1 MTCLAIVHCRPTKTD
16 SQLMTPT
23 PAPRRLAFTLLVSAL
38 LLSGCVTTESN
49 RKAYDSLAP
58 KSPCCADLSTIPTQ
72 PIAEGQSIS
81 FSISESSPVFA
92 FPENKSYF
100 AAFQLPQTPDKY
112 TLTLRSVYAY
122 APSTSTQP
130 IFHPTLLFLD
140 ENRVVV
146 RKIGQERF
154 HYARASMF
162 QGPGLELSVA
172 IDERAK
178 KPHFVVIYSELTSPD
193 AGRPLPVPQSGGAY
207 MVGNVV
213 VPTYSG
219 GGTAKSEPTPTGE
232 LHLSIKR

>member
-1 MTCLAIVHCRPTKTD
+1 MLSKTCSLI
-16 SQLMTPT
+16 
-23 PAPRRLAFTLLVSAL
+23 LLGVL
-38 LLSGCVTTESN
+38 LTGCVTTESN
-49 RKAYDSLAP
+49 KKAYTDLAQ
-58 KSPCCADLSTIPTQ
+58 KNPCCSDLSTIPTQ
-72 PIAEGQSIS
+72 PISEGQSIS
-81 FSISESSPVFA
+81 FSISESSPVFT

-100 AAFQLPQTPDKY
+100 AAFQLPQAPDKY

-140 ENRVVV
+140 ENKIIV

-154 HYARASMF
+154 HYARAGMF
-162 QGPGLELSVA
+162 QGPGLELNVV
-172 IDERAK
+172 IDERVK
-178 KPHFVVIYSELTSPD
+178 KPHFVVVYSELASPE

-219 GGTAKSEPTPTGE
+219 GGTAKSEPTPTGD
-232 LHLSIKR
+232 LHISVKK